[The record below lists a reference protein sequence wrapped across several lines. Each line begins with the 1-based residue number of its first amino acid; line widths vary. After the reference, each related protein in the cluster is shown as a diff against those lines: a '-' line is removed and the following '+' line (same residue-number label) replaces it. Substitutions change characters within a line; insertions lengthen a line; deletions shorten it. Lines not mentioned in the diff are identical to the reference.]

1 MPGQRVPPAYQW
13 KPTDVVAHVRGAHG
27 ARVGTVIDLTMSRRY
42 YKPNEF
48 RDLGIQHI
56 KIPCRGHGQVP
67 EPRHVNQFV
76 WEVRKAQKLAQ
87 DVWEKVRAAP
97 IYQARHSTPFQPLRS
112 THAASEHLENS
123 TFHQDSEAF
132 PGSRHPHRSVG
143 ALCVCRRAPR

>member
-1 MPGQRVPPAYQW
+1 MPGQRVPPVYQW
-13 KPTDVVAHVRGAHG
+13 KPTDVVAHVRDTHG

-42 YKPNEF
+42 YKPDEF
-48 RDLGIQHI
+48 LSLGIQHV

-97 IYQARHSTPFQPLRS
+97 AVLGTVPQATPC
-112 THAASEHLENS
+112 
-123 TFHQDSEAF
+123 
-132 PGSRHPHRSVG
+132 
-143 ALCVCRRAPR
+143 ALVSFS